1 MVFKASPR
9 LLPHFEVI
17 NEDHNDVRLNLTM
30 NSFLQEHSPGV
41 ENQEYEFLY
50 KMLNQHNILK
60 HIHHLEEAQDS
71 RDDHCNKLLQNA
83 VKVFTILDQRK
94 VIKRILYFSTFFF
107 TTTTYTIS
115 NSWIFIRSGPD
126 QARELWRNL

>member
-9 LLPHFEVI
+9 ILPHFEVI

-30 NSFLQEHSPGV
+30 NSLLQEHSPGV

-60 HIHHLEEAQDS
+60 QIHHLEEAQDS

-83 VKVFTILDQRK
+83 VKYLFFHDHNVHNIKFLDLR
-94 VIKRILYFSTFFF
+94 VPAGS
-107 TTTTYTIS
+107 
-115 NSWIFIRSGPD
+115 
-126 QARELWRNL
+126 

>member
-9 LLPHFEVI
+9 LLPQFEVI

-30 NSFLQEHSPGV
+30 NSLLQEHSPGV

-71 RDDHCNKLLQNA
+71 RDSHCNKLLQNA
-83 VKVFTILDQRK
+83 VKVFTILDQRRLK
-94 VIKRILYFSTFFF
+94 NGSFLVPFFPRLQRSQYQILGS
-107 TTTTYTIS
+107 S
-115 NSWIFIRSGPD
+115 SEV
-126 QARELWRNL
+126 A